1 MAKRV
6 GIPTEAAER
15 AVEAFR
21 YSQYGRFAAIGREL
35 GISKQAISGW
45 RAIPAEW
52 VRQLSD
58 FTGIPAWRLRP
69 DLYDAPPPPETT
81 DATGR

>member
-6 GIPTEAAER
+6 STPSPAALEAAD
-15 AVEAFR
+15 AFR
-21 YSQYGRFAAIGREL
+21 ASQSGKLADIGKEL

-45 RAIPAEW
+45 RAVPAEW

-58 FTGIPAWRLRP
+58 VTGIPPWRLRP
-69 DLYDAPPPPETT
+69 DLYDAPPCETT
-81 DATGR
+81 DAAG

>member
-1 MAKRV
+1 MAKRTSV
-6 GIPTEAAER
+6 PSPAAEE
-15 AVEAFR
+15 AVNAFR
-21 YSQYGRFAAIGREL
+21 FSQYGNLKAIGDKL

-58 FTGIPAWRLRP
+58 ITGIPPWCLRP
-69 DLYDAPPPPETT
+69 DLYEPPPE
-81 DATGR
+81 DAVG

>member
-6 GIPTEAAER
+6 STPSPEALE

-21 YSQYGRFAAIGREL
+21 AEQWGKLADIGKEL

-58 FTGIPAWRLRP
+58 VTGIPAWRLRP
-69 DLYDAPPPPETT
+69 DLYDAPPPETT
-81 DATGR
+81 DAAG